1 MKNSH
6 EKNAYGWNKQKKK
19 SKNKNHAHM
28 ENCKLQTASHPL
40 HIWSLRKSIC
50 MFSKVS
56 VLWRLTKQINY
67 C

>member
-28 ENCKLQTASHPL
+28 ENCKLQTAPQPL

-50 MFSKVS
+50 MFSKLVF
-56 VLWRLTKQINY
+56 Y
-67 C
+67 GG

>member
-1 MKNSH
+1 MKKMRTAGTSR
-6 EKNAYGWNKQKKK
+6 KKK
-19 SKNKNHAHM
+19 SNNKNHAHM
-28 ENCKLQTASHPL
+28 ENCKLQTAPHPL